1 MVGLCYSRS
10 MNISGLVA
18 TDAAT
23 ASAIAAMHEHGYRTT
38 EPRRQVVSA
47 VLLHS
52 KPFTA
57 EQIVAELPAIGRS
70 TVYRTLEI
78 LASLSQLSRL
88 LQPSGNPAY
97 VVTLPGHRHHLVCS
111 SCGTVVSFTAC
122 PVESL
127 VPELTR
133 DTDFAIQ
140 GHHLEVFGICPGCQT
155 NPEPSASN

>member
-1 MVGLCYSRS
+1 MDTSHAA
-10 MNISGLVA
+10 ISE
-18 TDAAT
+18 AA
-23 ASAIAAMHEHGYRTT
+23 AADAIAVLHEHGYRTT

-47 VLLHS
+47 VLLHP
-52 KPFTA
+52 KPFTS
-57 EQIVAELPAIGRS
+57 EQIVAELPGIGRS

-78 LASLSQLSRL
+78 LASLGQLSRI
-88 LQPSGNPAY
+88 LQPSGSPAY

-140 GHHLEVFGICPGCQT
+140 GHHLEVFGICPSCRD
-155 NPEPSASN
+155 EHSPSAN

>member
-1 MVGLCYSRS
+1 MDASTFEV
-10 MNISGLVA
+10 I
-18 TDAAT
+18 DAAA
-23 ASAIAAMHEHGYRTT
+23 ASAIAAMSEHGYRTT
-38 EPRRQVVSA
+38 EPRRQVVST

-57 EQIVAELPAIGRS
+57 EQIVAELPGIGRS

-78 LASLSQLSRL
+78 LASLGQLSRL

-97 VVTLPGHRHHLVCS
+97 VVTIPGHRHHLVCS

-133 DTDFAIQ
+133 ETDFAIQ
-140 GHHLEVFGICPGCQT
+140 GHHLEVFGICPACRRET
-155 NPEPSASN
+155 ATIASN

>member
-1 MVGLCYSRS
+1 MEAS
-10 MNISGLVA
+10 
-18 TDAAT
+18 DAAVIDAAA
-23 ASAIAAMHEHGYRTT
+23 ASAIAAMSEHGYRTT

-57 EQIVAELPAIGRS
+57 EHIVAELPAIGRS

-78 LASLSQLSRL
+78 LASLGQLSRL

-97 VVTLPGHRHHLVCS
+97 VVTVPGHRHHLICS
-111 SCGTVVSFTAC
+111 ACGTVVSFTAC

-133 DTDFAIQ
+133 ETNFAIQ
-140 GHHLEVFGICPGCQT
+140 GHHLEVFGICPMCRADR
-155 NPEPSASN
+155 SAVQSN